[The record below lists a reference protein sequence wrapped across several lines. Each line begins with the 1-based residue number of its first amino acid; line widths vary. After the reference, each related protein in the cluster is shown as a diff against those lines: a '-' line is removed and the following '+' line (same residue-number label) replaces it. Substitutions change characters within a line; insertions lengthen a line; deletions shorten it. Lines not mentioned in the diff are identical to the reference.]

1 MAEATGKTALRRT
14 MRPTRAALVS
24 ARGSSAIDPPADFA
38 DLLRGVRTVAGYVAT
53 GSEADPA
60 PLLAAAR
67 RSGLTIA
74 LPHTVSREEPIRFLV
89 DDGTPLIA
97 GPFGLIQPPHDAPEA
112 APDLVLVPLL
122 AFDAALHRLGQG
134 AGHYDRAL
142 HGLRKALRI
151 GVAFLGQ
158 RVDALP
164 VDSWDQPLDAVITE
178 AGIVWREGT
187 KS

>member
-1 MAEATGKTALRRT
+1 
-14 MRPTRAALVS
+14 MRAIRAAIVDT
-24 ARGSSAIDPPADFA
+24 RGATAIDPPADFA
-38 DLLRGVRTVAGYVAT
+38 DLLRGVKTVAGYIAT

-60 PLLAAAR
+60 PLIAAAR
-67 RSGLTIA
+67 RAGLIIA
-74 LPHTVSREEPIRFLV
+74 LPHTVSREDPIRFLI
-89 DDGTPLIA
+89 DDGTPLID
-97 GPFGLIQPPHDAPEA
+97 GPFGLTQPPHDAAEA

-122 AFDAALHRLGQG
+122 AFDRALHRLGQG

-142 HGLRKALRI
+142 LGLRKALRI
-151 GVAFLGQ
+151 GIAFSGQ

-187 KS
+187 TS

>member
-1 MAEATGKTALRRT
+1 MAEPTSKTALRRA
-14 MRPTRAALVS
+14 MRATRAAVVA
-24 ARGSSAIDPPADFA
+24 ARGSTAIEPPADFA
-38 DLLRGVRTVAGYVAT
+38 DLLRGVKTVAGYVAT
-53 GSEADPA
+53 GTEADPA
-60 PLLAAAR
+60 RLIAAAR
-67 RSGLTIA
+67 RAGLAIA
-74 LPHTVSREEPIRFLV
+74 LPHTVSREDPIRFLI

-142 HGLRKALRI
+142 LGMRKALRI
-151 GVAFLGQ
+151 GIAFSGQ
-158 RVDALP
+158 RVEALP
-164 VDSWDQPLDAVITE
+164 IDSWDQPLDAVITE

>member
-1 MAEATGKTALRRT
+1 MAEPPSKTALRRA
-14 MRPTRAALVS
+14 MRDARAALVV
-24 ARGSSAIDPPADFA
+24 ARGSAAIDPPADFA
-38 DLLRGVRTVAGYVAT
+38 DLLRGVKIVAGYIAT
-53 GSEADPA
+53 GSEADPQ

-67 RSGLTIA
+67 RKGLAIA
-74 LPHTVSREEPIRFLV
+74 LPHTVSREDPIRFLL
-89 DDGTPLIA
+89 DEGTPLIP
-97 GPFGLIQPPHDAPEA
+97 GPFGLTQPPHDAPET

-122 AFDAALHRLGQG
+122 AFDARLHRLGQG

-142 HGLRKALRI
+142 LGLRKALRI
-151 GVAFLGQ
+151 GIAFAGQ